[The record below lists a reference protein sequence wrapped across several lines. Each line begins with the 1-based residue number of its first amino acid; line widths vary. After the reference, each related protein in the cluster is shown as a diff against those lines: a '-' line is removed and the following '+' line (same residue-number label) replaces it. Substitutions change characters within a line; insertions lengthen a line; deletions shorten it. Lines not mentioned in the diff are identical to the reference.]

1 MVPLNV
7 AATWTRMLSVTAGA
21 CAAAGAPGPGTR
33 VRGRPALEWLPGP
46 WLGLLDCDGLRRPER
61 QVLEPWLLGHAEPL
75 LLVRHVLLA
84 RPLAEDIFIE
94 LTPQALE
101 AMPHG
106 WRERPRP
113 ILILPPAGR
122 TRPARRDEYLDALSR
137 LRIPLLAKIN
147 VVLPMRAFG
156 PGFIATL
163 AHLRVTLH
171 LAAFLPTIHPTLTA
185 LARRISPAARA
196 VSLRC
201 CPPICSASSKPRSF
215 SAAHE
220 LVRRNRRNAAR
231 GKRPHRGRDRASR
244 ARRWS
249 RPRLLAADHLAVG
262 AGPRGAPLERPLAPA
277 PAGAARRGDRRA
289 PPAPALRARRML
301 LGAAAV
307 AAQLDGR
314 APSGAGP
321 ALRERPHLAGGAGAA
336 GGRAGRPAD
345 DDRRRPARARQAA
358 RPGAPSAIRGVAGA
372 VGGSES
378 GVRQGAG
385 RVARPGTAVDHH
397 RALAALARAGRMAAA
412 RLQGLPPRRR
422 ADRAVRRA
430 RSAGRL
436 LRARDAGGGR
446 DRRRVHLAG
455 ARTRNPAGSGAA
467 RSRRVHVRRGQVLRR
482 RAR

>member
-46 WLGLLDCDGLRRPER
+46 WLGLIDFDGLSRAER
-61 QVLEPWLLGHAEPL
+61 QVLEPWLFGHAEPL

-106 WRERPRP
+106 WREAPRP
-113 ILILPPAGR
+113 ILILAPAGR
-122 TRPARRDEYLDALSR
+122 SRPERRAEYLDALSR
-137 LRIPLLAKIN
+137 LRIPLLAKGSDLWA
-147 VVLPMRAFG
+147 VREFDA
-156 PGFIATL
+156 GFLL
-163 AHLRVTLH
+163 ALAQLADPRER
-171 LAAFLPTIHPTLTA
+171 AAFPNRSAP
-185 LARRISPAARA
+185 ARRNSPAGRA
-196 VSLRC
+196 ASHRS

-215 SAAHE
+215 SEAHE
-220 LVRRNRRNAAR
+220 RARRNRRNAAR

-345 DDRRRPARARQAA
+345 DDRRRPARARQTAH
-358 RPGAPSAIRGVAGA
+358 PGAPSAICGVAGA
-372 VGGSES
+372 VGGSEP
-378 GVRQGAG
+378 G
-385 RVARPGTAVDHH
+385 RERRCAISPSLCPPRPG
-397 RALAALARAGRMAAA
+397 AAA
-412 RLQGLPPRRR
+412 S
-422 ADRAVRRA
+422 
-430 RSAGRL
+430 RSMNR
-436 LRARDAGGGR
+436 
-446 DRRRVHLAG
+446 
-455 ARTRNPAGSGAA
+455 SA
-467 RSRRVHVRRGQVLRR
+467 RSRRRWRSSTARAPSSTAQSRTCPTPRGCFALGKRP
-482 RAR
+482 APP